1 MRKSIKATRKNVG
14 TCKIILAKKVV
25 KTIKKCLKIDIKPQK
40 YVGQEGIY
48 MDNFYDVIVVG
59 TGVAGLYATL
69 NLNRDKKVLLVTKDE
84 VLNCDSY
91 LAQGGICTLLDE
103 KDYKPYF
110 EDTLKAGR
118 FENDLIAVHDM
129 IVQSKEIINDL
140 ISKGVNFD
148 KNTDG
153 SLNYTREGGH
163 STFRILHHKDVTGK
177 EITSKLYDRVK
188 ELDNVTI
195 KEFCLV
201 MDIIKD
207 GNSCVGVVLK
217 EKNNLPVAVYCRDVI
232 FATGGL
238 GGLFVNSTNFSHIT
252 GDSFAIAIRNGVEL
266 KNINYIQIHP
276 TVLYSKSK
284 GRRFLISES
293 VRGEGA
299 KLLNK
304 NGERF
309 INELLPRDVV
319 AGAIMEQMRKDN
331 TKHVWLDFS
340 DISNAEILHHFPNIY
355 NKCLEEG
362 YDVTKEPI
370 PVVPAQHYLMG
381 GIRADICGVT
391 SLKHL
396 YAVGE
401 TANNG
406 VHGANR
412 LASNSLLESLTFS
425 KNCARVINYD
435 KSEFKNSTAKID
447 LKKYSDIQQWQN
459 ENKKL
464 VLEEIRKND
473 EVFYDKWCNIQSKR

>member
-1 MRKSIKATRKNVG
+1 
-14 TCKIILAKKVV
+14 
-25 KTIKKCLKIDIKPQK
+25 
-40 YVGQEGIY
+40 

-59 TGVAGLYATL
+59 TGVAGLYTCL
-69 NLNRDKKVLLVTKDE
+69 NLAKEKKILLLTKDE

-129 IVQSKEIINDL
+129 LVQSKTIISDL
-140 ISKGVNFD
+140 ILKGVDFD
-148 KNTDG
+148 KNIDG

-163 STFRILHHKDVTGK
+163 STFRILHHQDITGK
-177 EITSKLYDRVK
+177 EITSKLYGRVK

-195 KEFCLV
+195 KEFALV
-201 MDIIKD
+201 MDILEQD
-207 GNSCVGVVLK
+207 NSCCGVIVK
-217 EKNNLPVAVYCRDVI
+217 EGEKEPEAIYSRDVV

-238 GGLFVNSTNFSHIT
+238 GGLFVTSTNFGHIT
-252 GDSFAIAIRNGVEL
+252 GDAFAIAKRHGVEL

-304 NGERF
+304 DKERF
-309 INELLPRDVV
+309 VNELLPRDVV
-319 AGAIMEQMRKDN
+319 AGAIINQMKKDN
-331 TKHVWLDFS
+331 TEHVWLDFS
-340 DISNAEILHHFPNIY
+340 DISNEEIMHHFPNIY

-435 KSEFKNSTAKID
+435 KSVFNKKNIEIKM
-447 LKKYSDIQQWQN
+447 KKYSDVEKWQK
-459 ENKKL
+459 ENKQL

-473 EVFYDKWCNIQSKR
+473 EVFYDKWCNSKD

>member
-1 MRKSIKATRKNVG
+1 
-14 TCKIILAKKVV
+14 
-25 KTIKKCLKIDIKPQK
+25 
-40 YVGQEGIY
+40 

-59 TGVAGLYATL
+59 TGVAGLYTCL
-69 NLNRDKKVLLVTKDE
+69 NLAKEKKILLLTKDE

-129 IVQSKEIINDL
+129 LVQSKTIISDL
-140 ISKGVNFD
+140 ILKGVDFD
-148 KNTDG
+148 KNIDG

-163 STFRILHHKDVTGK
+163 STFRILHHQDITGK
-177 EITSKLYDRVK
+177 EITSKLYGRVK

-195 KEFCLV
+195 KEFALV
-201 MDIIKD
+201 MDILEQD
-207 GNSCVGVVLK
+207 NSCCGVIVK
-217 EKNNLPVAVYCRDVI
+217 EGKKEPEAIYSRDVV

-238 GGLFVNSTNFSHIT
+238 GGLFVNSTNFGHIT
-252 GDSFAIAIRNGVEL
+252 GDAFAIAKRHGVEL

-304 NGERF
+304 DKERF
-309 INELLPRDVV
+309 VNELLPRDVV
-319 AGAIMEQMRKDN
+319 AGAIINQMKKDN
-331 TKHVWLDFS
+331 TEHVWLDFS
-340 DISNAEILHHFPNIY
+340 DISNEEIMHHFPNIY

-435 KSEFKNSTAKID
+435 KSVFNKKNIEIKM
-447 LKKYSDIQQWQN
+447 KKYSDVEKWQK
-459 ENKKL
+459 ENKQL

-473 EVFYDKWCNIQSKR
+473 EVFYDKWCNSKD

>member
-1 MRKSIKATRKNVG
+1 
-14 TCKIILAKKVV
+14 
-25 KTIKKCLKIDIKPQK
+25 
-40 YVGQEGIY
+40 

-59 TGVAGLYATL
+59 TGVAGLYTCL
-69 NLNRDKKVLLVTKDE
+69 NLAKEKKILLLTKDE

-129 IVQSKEIINDL
+129 LVQSKTIISDL
-140 ISKGVNFD
+140 ILKGVDFD
-148 KNTDG
+148 KNIDG

-163 STFRILHHKDVTGK
+163 STFRILHHQDITGK
-177 EITSKLYDRVK
+177 EITSKLYGRVK

-195 KEFCLV
+195 KEFALV
-201 MDIIKD
+201 MDILEQD
-207 GNSCVGVVLK
+207 NSCCGVIVK
-217 EKNNLPVAVYCRDVI
+217 EGEKEPEAIYSRDVV

-238 GGLFVNSTNFSHIT
+238 GGLFVNSTNFGHIT
-252 GDSFAIAIRNGVEL
+252 GDAFAIAKRHGVEL

-304 NGERF
+304 DKERF
-309 INELLPRDVV
+309 VNELLPRDVV
-319 AGAIMEQMRKDN
+319 AGAIINQMKKDN
-331 TKHVWLDFS
+331 TEHVWLDFS
-340 DISNAEILHHFPNIY
+340 DISNEEIMHHFPNIY

-435 KSEFKNSTAKID
+435 KSVFNKKNIEIKM
-447 LKKYSDIQQWQN
+447 KKYSD
-459 ENKKL
+459 
-464 VLEEIRKND
+464 
-473 EVFYDKWCNIQSKR
+473 SA

>member
-1 MRKSIKATRKNVG
+1 MTNDE
-14 TCKIILAKKVV
+14 L
-25 KTIKKCLKIDIKPQK
+25 LF
-40 YVGQEGIY
+40 EGY

-59 TGVAGLYATL
+59 TGVAGLYTCL
-69 NLNRDKKVLLVTKDE
+69 NLSKDKKVLLLTKDE

-91 LAQGGICTLLDE
+91 LAQGGICTLLD
-103 KDYKPYF
+103 KQDYKPYF
-110 EDTLKAGR
+110 EDTIKAGR
-118 FENDLIAVHDM
+118 YENDLIAVHDM

-140 ISKGVNFD
+140 IAKGVDFD
-148 KNTDG
+148 KNCDG

-177 EITSKLYDRVK
+177 EITSKLYEQVEK
-188 ELDNVTI
+188 CSNITI
-195 KEFCLV
+195 KEFALV

-207 GNSCVGVVLK
+207 NNCCKGVVVK
-217 EKNNLPVAVYCRDVI
+217 EQDCMPVPVYCRDVV

-276 TVLYSKSK
+276 TVLFSKSK

-304 NGERF
+304 AKQRF
-309 INELLPRDVV
+309 VNELLPRDVV
-319 AGAIMEQMRKDN
+319 AGAIIEQMKKDN
-331 TKHVWLDFS
+331 TEHVWLDFK
-340 DISNAEILHHFPNIY
+340 DISNDEILHHFPNIY

-362 YDVTKEPI
+362 YDVTKDPI

-425 KNCARVINYD
+425 KNCARVINFD
-435 KSEFKNSTAKID
+435 KSEYEKNNIDID
-447 LKKYSDIQQWQN
+447 LQKYADSEKWQL
-459 ENKKL
+459 ENKRL
-464 VLEEIRKND
+464 VLEEIRKKD
-473 EVFYDKWCNIQSKR
+473 EVFYDKWCNSKD

>member
-1 MRKSIKATRKNVG
+1 
-14 TCKIILAKKVV
+14 
-25 KTIKKCLKIDIKPQK
+25 
-40 YVGQEGIY
+40 

-59 TGVAGLYATL
+59 TGVAGLYTCL
-69 NLNRDKKVLLVTKDE
+69 NLAKEKKILLLTKDE

-129 IVQSKEIINDL
+129 LVQSKTIISDL
-140 ISKGVNFD
+140 ILKGVDFD
-148 KNTDG
+148 KNIDG

-163 STFRILHHKDVTGK
+163 STFRILHHQDITGK
-177 EITSKLYDRVK
+177 EITSKLYGRVK

-195 KEFCLV
+195 KEFALV
-201 MDIIKD
+201 MDILEQD
-207 GNSCVGVVLK
+207 NSCCGVIVK
-217 EKNNLPVAVYCRDVI
+217 EGEKEPEAIYSRDVV

-238 GGLFVNSTNFSHIT
+238 GGLFVNSTNFGHIT
-252 GDSFAIAIRNGVEL
+252 GDAFAIAKRHGVEL
-266 KNINYIQIHP
+266 KHINYIQIHP

-304 NGERF
+304 DKERF
-309 INELLPRDVV
+309 VNELLPRDVV
-319 AGAIMEQMRKDN
+319 AGAIINQMKKDN
-331 TKHVWLDFS
+331 TEHVWLDFS
-340 DISNAEILHHFPNIY
+340 DISNEEILHHFPNIY

-435 KSEFKNSTAKID
+435 KSVFDKKNIEIKM
-447 LKKYSDIQQWQN
+447 KKYSDVEKWQK
-459 ENKKL
+459 ENKQL

-473 EVFYDKWCNIQSKR
+473 EVFYDKWCNSKG

>member
-1 MRKSIKATRKNVG
+1 
-14 TCKIILAKKVV
+14 
-25 KTIKKCLKIDIKPQK
+25 
-40 YVGQEGIY
+40 

-59 TGVAGLYATL
+59 TGVAGLYTCL
-69 NLNRDKKVLLVTKDE
+69 NLAKEKKILLLTKDE

-129 IVQSKEIINDL
+129 LVQSKTIISDL
-140 ISKGVNFD
+140 ILKGVDFD
-148 KNTDG
+148 KNIDG

-163 STFRILHHKDVTGK
+163 STFRILHHQDITGK
-177 EITSKLYDRVK
+177 EITSKLYGRVK

-195 KEFCLV
+195 KEFALV
-201 MDIIKD
+201 MDILEQD
-207 GNSCVGVVLK
+207 NSCCGVIVK
-217 EKNNLPVAVYCRDVI
+217 EGEKEPEAIYSRDVV

-252 GDSFAIAIRNGVEL
+252 GDAFAIAKRHGVEL

-304 NGERF
+304 EKERF
-309 INELLPRDVV
+309 VNELLPRDVV
-319 AGAIMEQMRKDN
+319 AGAIINQMKKDN
-331 TKHVWLDFS
+331 TEHVWLDFS
-340 DISNAEILHHFPNIY
+340 DISNEEILHHFPNIY

-435 KSEFKNSTAKID
+435 KSVFDKKNIEIKM
-447 LKKYSDIQQWQN
+447 KKYSDVEKWQK
-459 ENKKL
+459 ENKQL

-473 EVFYDKWCNIQSKR
+473 EVFYDKWCNSKG

>member
-1 MRKSIKATRKNVG
+1 
-14 TCKIILAKKVV
+14 
-25 KTIKKCLKIDIKPQK
+25 
-40 YVGQEGIY
+40 

-59 TGVAGLYATL
+59 TGVAGLYTCL
-69 NLNRDKKVLLVTKDE
+69 NLAKEKKILLLTKDE

-129 IVQSKEIINDL
+129 LVQSKTIISDL
-140 ISKGVNFD
+140 ILKGVDFD
-148 KNTDG
+148 KNIDG

-163 STFRILHHKDVTGK
+163 STFRILHHQDITGK
-177 EITSKLYDRVK
+177 EITSKLYCRVK

-195 KEFCLV
+195 KEFALV
-201 MDIIKD
+201 MDILEQD
-207 GNSCVGVVLK
+207 NSCCGVIVK
-217 EKNNLPVAVYCRDVI
+217 EGEKEPEAIYSRDVV

-238 GGLFVNSTNFSHIT
+238 GGLFVNSTNFGHIT
-252 GDSFAIAIRNGVEL
+252 GDAFAIAKRHGVEL

-304 NGERF
+304 DKERF
-309 INELLPRDVV
+309 VNELLPRDVV
-319 AGAIMEQMRKDN
+319 AGAIINQMKKDN
-331 TKHVWLDFS
+331 TEHVWLDFS
-340 DISNAEILHHFPNIY
+340 DISNEEIMHHFPNIY

-435 KSEFKNSTAKID
+435 KSVFNKKNIEIKM
-447 LKKYSDIQQWQN
+447 KKYSDVEKWQK
-459 ENKKL
+459 ENKQL

-473 EVFYDKWCNIQSKR
+473 EVFYDKWCNSKD

>member
-1 MRKSIKATRKNVG
+1 
-14 TCKIILAKKVV
+14 
-25 KTIKKCLKIDIKPQK
+25 
-40 YVGQEGIY
+40 

-59 TGVAGLYATL
+59 TGVAGLYTCL
-69 NLNRDKKVLLVTKDE
+69 KLSKDKKVLLLTKDE

-103 KDYKPYF
+103 ADYKPYF
-110 EDTLKAGR
+110 EDTMRAGR
-118 FENDLIAVHDM
+118 YENDMIAVDDM
-129 IVQSKEIINDL
+129 IRQSKEIISDL
-140 ISKGVNFD
+140 IGKGVDFD
-148 KNTDG
+148 KNADG

-163 STFRILHHKDVTGK
+163 STFRILHHQDVTGK

-188 ELDNVTI
+188 ELENVTI
-195 KEFCLV
+195 KEFALV
-201 MDIIKD
+201 MDIIKQD
-207 GNSCVGVVLK
+207 KICCGVIVK
-217 EKNNLPVAVYCRDVI
+217 ENQKDPKPVYARDVV

-238 GGLFVNSTNFSHIT
+238 GGLFLNSTNFGHIT

-276 TVLYSKSK
+276 TVLFSKAK

-309 INELLPRDVV
+309 VNELLPRDIV
-319 AGAIMEQMRKDN
+319 AGAILQQMKKDN
-331 TKHVWLDFS
+331 TEHVWLDFS
-340 DISNAEILHHFPNIY
+340 DISKDEILHHFPNIY
-355 NKCLEEG
+355 SKCLEEG
-362 YDVTKEPI
+362 FDVTKQPI

-412 LASNSLLESLTFS
+412 LASNSLLESLTFA

-435 KSEFKNSTAKID
+435 SWSVDIKQVDID
-447 LKKYSDIQQWQN
+447 LAKYADVEKWQS

-464 VLEEIRKND
+464 VLEEIKKND
-473 EVFYDKWCNIQSKR
+473 EVFYDKWCNIKG

>member
-1 MRKSIKATRKNVG
+1 
-14 TCKIILAKKVV
+14 
-25 KTIKKCLKIDIKPQK
+25 
-40 YVGQEGIY
+40 

-59 TGVAGLYATL
+59 TGVAGLYTCL
-69 NLNRDKKVLLVTKDE
+69 NLAKKKKILLLTKDE

-129 IVQSKEIINDL
+129 LVQSKTIISDL
-140 ISKGVNFD
+140 ILKGVDFD
-148 KNTDG
+148 KNIDG

-163 STFRILHHKDVTGK
+163 STFRILHHQDITGK
-177 EITSKLYDRVK
+177 EITSKLYGRVK

-195 KEFCLV
+195 KEFALV
-201 MDIIKD
+201 MDILEQD
-207 GNSCVGVVLK
+207 NSCCGVIVK
-217 EKNNLPVAVYCRDVI
+217 EGEKEPEAIYSRDVV

-238 GGLFVNSTNFSHIT
+238 GGLFVNSTNFGHIT
-252 GDSFAIAIRNGVEL
+252 GDAFAIAKRHGVEL

-304 NGERF
+304 DKERF
-309 INELLPRDVV
+309 VNELLPRDVV
-319 AGAIMEQMRKDN
+319 AGAIINQMKKDN
-331 TKHVWLDFS
+331 TEHVWLDFS
-340 DISNAEILHHFPNIY
+340 DISNEEIMHHFPNIY

-435 KSEFKNSTAKID
+435 KSVFNKKNIEIKM
-447 LKKYSDIQQWQN
+447 KKYSDVEKWQK
-459 ENKKL
+459 ENKQL

-473 EVFYDKWCNIQSKR
+473 EVFYDKWCNSKD

>member
-1 MRKSIKATRKNVG
+1 
-14 TCKIILAKKVV
+14 
-25 KTIKKCLKIDIKPQK
+25 
-40 YVGQEGIY
+40 

-59 TGVAGLYATL
+59 TGVAGLYTCL
-69 NLNRDKKVLLVTKDE
+69 NLAKEKKILLLTKDE

-129 IVQSKEIINDL
+129 LVQSKTIISDL
-140 ISKGVNFD
+140 ILKGVDFD
-148 KNTDG
+148 KNIDG

-163 STFRILHHKDVTGK
+163 STFRILHHQDITGK
-177 EITSKLYDRVK
+177 EITSKLYGRVK

-195 KEFCLV
+195 KEFALV
-201 MDIIKD
+201 MDILEQD
-207 GNSCVGVVLK
+207 NSCCGVIVK
-217 EKNNLPVAVYCRDVI
+217 EGEKEPEAIYSRDVV

-238 GGLFVNSTNFSHIT
+238 GGLFVNSTNFGHIT
-252 GDSFAIAIRNGVEL
+252 GDAFAIAKRHGVEL

-304 NGERF
+304 DKERF
-309 INELLPRDVV
+309 VNELLPRDVV
-319 AGAIMEQMRKDN
+319 AGAIINQMKKDN
-331 TKHVWLDFS
+331 TEHVWLDFS
-340 DISNAEILHHFPNIY
+340 DNEEIMHHFPNIY

-435 KSEFKNSTAKID
+435 KSVFNKKNIEIKM
-447 LKKYSDIQQWQN
+447 KKYSDVEKWQK
-459 ENKKL
+459 ENKQL

-473 EVFYDKWCNIQSKR
+473 EVFYDKWCNSKD

>member
-1 MRKSIKATRKNVG
+1 
-14 TCKIILAKKVV
+14 
-25 KTIKKCLKIDIKPQK
+25 
-40 YVGQEGIY
+40 

-59 TGVAGLYATL
+59 TGVAGLYTCLTL
-69 NLNRDKKVLLVTKDE
+69 SKNKKILLLTKDE

-103 KDYKPYF
+103 ADYKPYF
-110 EDTLKAGR
+110 EDTMRAGR
-118 FENDLIAVHDM
+118 YENDMIAVDDM
-129 IVQSKEIINDL
+129 IRQSKEIIRDL
-140 ISKGVNFD
+140 IKKGIDFD
-148 KNTDG
+148 KNADG

-163 STFRILHHKDVTGK
+163 STFRILHHQDVTGK

-195 KEFCLV
+195 KEFTLV
-201 MDIIKD
+201 MDIIKKD
-207 GNSCVGVVLK
+207 KICCGVIAK
-217 EKNNLPVAVYCRDVI
+217 EKKLNPQAIFAKDIV

-238 GGLFVNSTNFSHIT
+238 GGLFVNSTNFGHIT
-252 GDSFAIAIRNGVEL
+252 GDAFAIAIRNGVEL

-276 TVLYSKSK
+276 TVLYSKTK

-299 KLLNK
+299 KLLDK

-309 INELLPRDVV
+309 INELLPRDIV
-319 AGAIMEQMRKDN
+319 AGAILQQMKKDN
-331 TKHVWLDFS
+331 TEHVWLDFS
-340 DISNAEILHHFPNIY
+340 DISTDEILHHFPNIY

-362 YDVTKEPI
+362 FDVTKLPI

-412 LASNSLLESLTFS
+412 LASNSLLESLTFA

-435 KSEFKNSTAKID
+435 NRPVNIENIDID
-447 LKKYSDIQQWQN
+447 LSKYSDVEKWQL
-459 ENKKL
+459 ENKQL
-464 VLEEIRKND
+464 VLEEIKKND
-473 EVFYDKWCNIQSKR
+473 EVFYDKWCNIKG

>member
-1 MRKSIKATRKNVG
+1 
-14 TCKIILAKKVV
+14 
-25 KTIKKCLKIDIKPQK
+25 
-40 YVGQEGIY
+40 

-59 TGVAGLYATL
+59 TGVAGLYTCL
-69 NLNRDKKVLLVTKDE
+69 NLAKEKKILLLTKDE

-129 IVQSKEIINDL
+129 LVQSKTIISDL
-140 ISKGVNFD
+140 ILKGVDFD
-148 KNTDG
+148 KNIDG

-163 STFRILHHKDVTGK
+163 STFRILHHQDITGK
-177 EITSKLYDRVK
+177 EITSKLYGRVK

-195 KEFCLV
+195 KEFALV
-201 MDIIKD
+201 MDILEQD
-207 GNSCVGVVLK
+207 NSCCGVIVK
-217 EKNNLPVAVYCRDVI
+217 EGEKEPEAIYSRDVV

-238 GGLFVNSTNFSHIT
+238 GGLFVNSTNFGHIT
-252 GDSFAIAIRNGVEL
+252 GDAFAIAKRHGVEL

-304 NGERF
+304 DKERF
-309 INELLPRDVV
+309 VNELLPRDVV
-319 AGAIMEQMRKDN
+319 AGAIINQMKKDN
-331 TKHVWLDFS
+331 TEHVWLDFS
-340 DISNAEILHHFPNIY
+340 DISNEEIMHHFPNIY

-435 KSEFKNSTAKID
+435 KSVFNKKNIEIKM
-447 LKKYSDIQQWQN
+447 KKYSDVEKWQK
-459 ENKKL
+459 ENKQL

-473 EVFYDKWCNIQSKR
+473 EVFYDKWCNSKD

>member
-1 MRKSIKATRKNVG
+1 
-14 TCKIILAKKVV
+14 
-25 KTIKKCLKIDIKPQK
+25 
-40 YVGQEGIY
+40 

-59 TGVAGLYATL
+59 TGVAGLYTCL
-69 NLNRDKKVLLVTKDE
+69 KLSREKKVLLLTKDE

-103 KDYKPYF
+103 EDYKPYF
-110 EDTLKAGR
+110 EDTLRAGR
-118 FENDLIAVHDM
+118 FENDLIAVDDM
-129 IVQSKEIINDL
+129 LKQSREIIRDL
-140 ISKGVNFD
+140 IDNGVDFD
-148 KNTDG
+148 KNADG

-163 STFRILHHKDVTGK
+163 STFRILHHQDVTGK
-177 EITSKLYDRVK
+177 EITSKLFEQVK
-188 ELDNVTI
+188 KLSNVTI
-195 KEFCLV
+195 KQFTLV
-201 MDIIKD
+201 MDIIQNGKA
-207 GNSCVGVVLK
+207 CCGVVVK
-217 EKNNLPVAVYCRDVI
+217 DEDKNPQAVYSRDVV

-238 GGLFVNSTNFSHIT
+238 GGLFANSTNFSHIT
-252 GDSFAIAIRNGVEL
+252 GDAFAIAIRNGVEL

-276 TVLYSKSK
+276 TVLFSKSL

-309 INELLPRDVV
+309 VNELLPRDVV
-319 AGAIMEQMRKDN
+319 AGAILEQMRKDN
-331 TKHVWLDFS
+331 TEHVWLDFS
-340 DISNAEILHHFPNIY
+340 DIPKKEIMKHFPNIY
-355 NKCLEEG
+355 SKCLEEG
-362 YDVTKEPI
+362 FDVTKQPI

-435 KSEFKNSTAKID
+435 KSEMAKCDIKID
-447 LKKYSDIQQWQN
+447 LSKYANAEKWQK
-459 ENKKL
+459 ENKAL
-464 VLEEIRKND
+464 VLEEIKKND
-473 EVFYDKWCNIQSKR
+473 EVFYDKWCNI

>member
-1 MRKSIKATRKNVG
+1 
-14 TCKIILAKKVV
+14 
-25 KTIKKCLKIDIKPQK
+25 
-40 YVGQEGIY
+40 

-59 TGVAGLYATL
+59 TGVAGLYTCL
-69 NLNRDKKVLLVTKDE
+69 NLAKEKKILLLTKDE

-129 IVQSKEIINDL
+129 LVQSKTIISDL
-140 ISKGVNFD
+140 ILKGVDFD
-148 KNTDG
+148 KNIDG

-163 STFRILHHKDVTGK
+163 STFRILHHQDITGK
-177 EITSKLYDRVK
+177 EITSKLYGRVK

-195 KEFCLV
+195 KEFALV
-201 MDIIKD
+201 MDILEQD
-207 GNSCVGVVLK
+207 NSCCGVIVK
-217 EKNNLPVAVYCRDVI
+217 EGEKEPEAIYSRDVV

-238 GGLFVNSTNFSHIT
+238 GGLFVNSTNFGHIT
-252 GDSFAIAIRNGVEL
+252 GDAFAIAKRHGVEL

-304 NGERF
+304 DKERF
-309 INELLPRDVV
+309 VNELLPRDVV
-319 AGAIMEQMRKDN
+319 AGAIINQMKKDN
-331 TKHVWLDFS
+331 TEHVWLDFS
-340 DISNAEILHHFPNIY
+340 DISNEEIMHHFPNIY

-412 LASNSLLESLTFS
+412 LASNYLLESLTFS

-435 KSEFKNSTAKID
+435 KSVFNKKNIEIKM
-447 LKKYSDIQQWQN
+447 KKYSDVEKWQK
-459 ENKKL
+459 ENKQL

-473 EVFYDKWCNIQSKR
+473 EVFYDKWCNSKD

>member
-1 MRKSIKATRKNVG
+1 
-14 TCKIILAKKVV
+14 
-25 KTIKKCLKIDIKPQK
+25 
-40 YVGQEGIY
+40 

-59 TGVAGLYATL
+59 TGVAGLYTCL
-69 NLNRDKKVLLVTKDE
+69 NLAKEKKILLLTKDE

-129 IVQSKEIINDL
+129 LVQSKTIISDL
-140 ISKGVNFD
+140 ILKGVDFD
-148 KNTDG
+148 KNIDG

-163 STFRILHHKDVTGK
+163 STFRILHHQDITGK
-177 EITSKLYDRVK
+177 EITSKLYGRVK

-195 KEFCLV
+195 KEFALV
-201 MDIIKD
+201 MDILEQD
-207 GNSCVGVVLK
+207 NSCCGVIVK
-217 EKNNLPVAVYCRDVI
+217 EGEKEPEAIYSRDVV

-238 GGLFVNSTNFSHIT
+238 GGLFVNSTNFGHIT
-252 GDSFAIAIRNGVEL
+252 GDAFAIAKRHGVEL

-304 NGERF
+304 DKERF
-309 INELLPRDVV
+309 VNELLPRDVV
-319 AGAIMEQMRKDN
+319 AGAIINQMKKDN
-331 TKHVWLDFS
+331 TEHVWLDFS
-340 DISNAEILHHFPNIY
+340 DISNEEIMHHFPNIY

-381 GIRADICGVT
+381 ACHFT
-391 SLKHL
+391 
-396 YAVGE
+396 
-401 TANNG
+401 
-406 VHGANR
+406 
-412 LASNSLLESLTFS
+412 
-425 KNCARVINYD
+425 
-435 KSEFKNSTAKID
+435 
-447 LKKYSDIQQWQN
+447 
-459 ENKKL
+459 
-464 VLEEIRKND
+464 
-473 EVFYDKWCNIQSKR
+473 

>member
-1 MRKSIKATRKNVG
+1 
-14 TCKIILAKKVV
+14 
-25 KTIKKCLKIDIKPQK
+25 
-40 YVGQEGIY
+40 

-59 TGVAGLYATL
+59 TGVAGLYTCL
-69 NLNRDKKVLLVTKDE
+69 NLAKEKKILLLTKDE

-129 IVQSKEIINDL
+129 LVQSKTIISDL
-140 ISKGVNFD
+140 ISKGVDFD
-148 KNTDG
+148 KNIDG

-163 STFRILHHKDVTGK
+163 STFRILHHQDVTGK
-177 EITSKLYDRVK
+177 EITSKLYYRVK

-195 KEFCLV
+195 KEFALV
-201 MDIIKD
+201 MDILEQD
-207 GNSCVGVVLK
+207 NSCCGVVVKVGEK
-217 EKNNLPVAVYCRDVI
+217 EPEAIYSRDVV

-238 GGLFVNSTNFSHIT
+238 GGLFVNSTNFGHIT
-252 GDSFAIAIRNGVEL
+252 GDAFAIAKRHGVEL

-304 NGERF
+304 DKERF
-309 INELLPRDVV
+309 VNELLPRDVV
-319 AGAIMEQMRKDN
+319 AGAIINQMKKDN
-331 TKHVWLDFS
+331 TEHVWLDFS
-340 DISNAEILHHFPNIY
+340 DISNEEILHHFPNIY

-435 KSEFKNSTAKID
+435 KSVFNKKNIEIKM
-447 LKKYSDIQQWQN
+447 KKYSDVEKWQK
-459 ENKKL
+459 ENKQL

-473 EVFYDKWCNIQSKR
+473 EVFYDKWCNSKD

>member
-1 MRKSIKATRKNVG
+1 
-14 TCKIILAKKVV
+14 
-25 KTIKKCLKIDIKPQK
+25 
-40 YVGQEGIY
+40 

-59 TGVAGLYATL
+59 TGVAGLYTCL
-69 NLNRDKKVLLVTKDE
+69 NLAKEKKILLLTKDE

-129 IVQSKEIINDL
+129 LVQSKTIISDL
-140 ISKGVNFD
+140 ILKGVDFD
-148 KNTDG
+148 KNIDG

-163 STFRILHHKDVTGK
+163 STFRILHHQDITGK

-195 KEFCLV
+195 KEFALV
-201 MDIIKD
+201 MDILEQD
-207 GNSCVGVVLK
+207 NSCCGVIVK
-217 EKNNLPVAVYCRDVI
+217 EGEKEPEAIYSRDVV

-252 GDSFAIAIRNGVEL
+252 GDAFAIAKRHGVEL

-304 NGERF
+304 EKERF
-309 INELLPRDVV
+309 VNELLPRDVV
-319 AGAIMEQMRKDN
+319 AGAIINQMKKDN
-331 TKHVWLDFS
+331 TEHVWLDFS
-340 DISNAEILHHFPNIY
+340 DISNEEILHHFPNIY

-435 KSEFKNSTAKID
+435 KSVFNKKNIEIKM
-447 LKKYSDIQQWQN
+447 KKYSDVEKWQK
-459 ENKKL
+459 ENKQL

-473 EVFYDKWCNIQSKR
+473 EVFYDKWCNSKD

>member
-1 MRKSIKATRKNVG
+1 
-14 TCKIILAKKVV
+14 
-25 KTIKKCLKIDIKPQK
+25 
-40 YVGQEGIY
+40 

-59 TGVAGLYATL
+59 TGVAGLYTCL
-69 NLNRDKKVLLVTKDE
+69 NLAKEKKILLLTKDE

-129 IVQSKEIINDL
+129 LVQSKTIISDL
-140 ISKGVNFD
+140 ILKGVDFD
-148 KNTDG
+148 KNIDG

-163 STFRILHHKDVTGK
+163 STFRILHHQDITGK
-177 EITSKLYDRVK
+177 EITSKLYGRVK

-195 KEFCLV
+195 KEFALV
-201 MDIIKD
+201 MDILEQD
-207 GNSCVGVVLK
+207 NSCCGVIVK
-217 EKNNLPVAVYCRDVI
+217 EGEKEPEAIYSRDVV

-238 GGLFVNSTNFSHIT
+238 GGLFVNSTNFGHIT
-252 GDSFAIAIRNGVEL
+252 GDAFAIAKRHGVEL

-304 NGERF
+304 DKERF
-309 INELLPRDVV
+309 VNELLPRDVV
-319 AGAIMEQMRKDN
+319 AGAIINQMKKDN
-331 TKHVWLDFS
+331 TEHVWLDFS
-340 DISNAEILHHFPNIY
+340 DISNEEILHHFPNIY

-435 KSEFKNSTAKID
+435 KSVFNKKNIEIKM
-447 LKKYSDIQQWQN
+447 KKYSDVEKWQK
-459 ENKKL
+459 ENKQL
-464 VLEEIRKND
+464 VLEEIRKKD
-473 EVFYDKWCNIQSKR
+473 EVFYDKWCNSKD

>member
-1 MRKSIKATRKNVG
+1 
-14 TCKIILAKKVV
+14 VV
-25 KTIKKCLKIDIKPQK
+25 
-40 YVGQEGIY
+40 
-48 MDNFYDVIVVG
+48 
-59 TGVAGLYATL
+59 
-69 NLNRDKKVLLVTKDE
+69 
-84 VLNCDSY
+84 
-91 LAQGGICTLLDE
+91 
-103 KDYKPYF
+103 
-110 EDTLKAGR
+110 
-118 FENDLIAVHDM
+118 
-129 IVQSKEIINDL
+129 
-140 ISKGVNFD
+140 
-148 KNTDG
+148 
-153 SLNYTREGGH
+153 
-163 STFRILHHKDVTGK
+163 
-177 EITSKLYDRVK
+177 
-188 ELDNVTI
+188 
-195 KEFCLV
+195 
-201 MDIIKD
+201 
-207 GNSCVGVVLK
+207 
-217 EKNNLPVAVYCRDVI
+217 

-276 TVLYSKSK
+276 TVLFSKSK

-304 NGERF
+304 AKQRF
-309 INELLPRDVV
+309 VNELLPRDVV
-319 AGAIMEQMRKDN
+319 AGAIIEQMKKDN
-331 TKHVWLDFS
+331 TEHVWLDFK
-340 DISNAEILHHFPNIY
+340 DISNDEILHHFPNIY

-425 KNCARVINYD
+425 KNCARVINFD
-435 KSEFKNSTAKID
+435 KSEYEKNNIDID
-447 LKKYSDIQQWQN
+447 LQKYADSEKWQL
-459 ENKKL
+459 ENKRL
-464 VLEEIRKND
+464 VLEEIRKKD
-473 EVFYDKWCNIQSKR
+473 EVFYDKWCNSKD

>member
-1 MRKSIKATRKNVG
+1 
-14 TCKIILAKKVV
+14 
-25 KTIKKCLKIDIKPQK
+25 
-40 YVGQEGIY
+40 

-59 TGVAGLYATL
+59 TGVAGLYTCL
-69 NLNRDKKVLLVTKDE
+69 NLAKEKKILLLTKDE

-129 IVQSKEIINDL
+129 LVQSKTIISDL
-140 ISKGVNFD
+140 ILKGVDFD
-148 KNTDG
+148 KNIDG

-163 STFRILHHKDVTGK
+163 STFRILHHQDITGK
-177 EITSKLYDRVK
+177 EITSKLYGRVK

-195 KEFCLV
+195 KEFALV
-201 MDIIKD
+201 MDILEQD
-207 GNSCVGVVLK
+207 NSCCGVVVKVGEK
-217 EKNNLPVAVYCRDVI
+217 EPEAIYSRDVV

-252 GDSFAIAIRNGVEL
+252 GDAFAIAKRHGVEL

-304 NGERF
+304 EKERF
-309 INELLPRDVV
+309 VNELLPRDVV
-319 AGAIMEQMRKDN
+319 AGAIINQMKKDN
-331 TKHVWLDFS
+331 TEHVWLDFS
-340 DISNAEILHHFPNIY
+340 DISNEEILHHFPNIY

-435 KSEFKNSTAKID
+435 KSVFDKKNIEIKM
-447 LKKYSDIQQWQN
+447 KKYSDVEKWQK
-459 ENKKL
+459 ENKQL

-473 EVFYDKWCNIQSKR
+473 EVFYDKWCNSKG

>member
-1 MRKSIKATRKNVG
+1 
-14 TCKIILAKKVV
+14 
-25 KTIKKCLKIDIKPQK
+25 
-40 YVGQEGIY
+40 

-59 TGVAGLYATL
+59 TGVAGLYTCL
-69 NLNRDKKVLLVTKDE
+69 NLAKEKKILLLTKDE

-129 IVQSKEIINDL
+129 LVQSKTIISDL
-140 ISKGVNFD
+140 ILKGVDFD
-148 KNTDG
+148 KNIDG

-163 STFRILHHKDVTGK
+163 STFRILHHQDITGK
-177 EITSKLYDRVK
+177 EITSKLYGRVK

-195 KEFCLV
+195 KEFALV
-201 MDIIKD
+201 MDILEQD
-207 GNSCVGVVLK
+207 NSCCGVSVK
-217 EKNNLPVAVYCRDVI
+217 EGEKEPEAIYSRDVV

-238 GGLFVNSTNFSHIT
+238 GGLFVNSTNFGHIT
-252 GDSFAIAIRNGVEL
+252 GDAFAIAKRHGVEL

-304 NGERF
+304 DKERF
-309 INELLPRDVV
+309 VNELLPRDVV
-319 AGAIMEQMRKDN
+319 AGAIINQMKKDN
-331 TKHVWLDFS
+331 TEHVWLDFS
-340 DISNAEILHHFPNIY
+340 DISNEEIMHHFPNIY

-435 KSEFKNSTAKID
+435 KSVFNKKNIEIKM
-447 LKKYSDIQQWQN
+447 KKYSDVEKWQK
-459 ENKKL
+459 ENKQL

-473 EVFYDKWCNIQSKR
+473 EVFYDKWCNSKD

>member
-1 MRKSIKATRKNVG
+1 
-14 TCKIILAKKVV
+14 
-25 KTIKKCLKIDIKPQK
+25 
-40 YVGQEGIY
+40 

-59 TGVAGLYATL
+59 TGVAGLYTCL
-69 NLNRDKKVLLVTKDE
+69 NLAKEKKILLLTKDE

-129 IVQSKEIINDL
+129 LVQSKTIISDL
-140 ISKGVNFD
+140 ILKGVDFD
-148 KNTDG
+148 KNIDG

-163 STFRILHHKDVTGK
+163 STFRILHHQDITGK
-177 EITSKLYDRVK
+177 EITSKLYGRVK

-195 KEFCLV
+195 KEFALV
-201 MDIIKD
+201 MDILEQD
-207 GNSCVGVVLK
+207 NSCCGVIVK
-217 EKNNLPVAVYCRDVI
+217 EGEKEPEAIYSRDVV

-238 GGLFVNSTNFSHIT
+238 GGLFVNSTNFGHIT
-252 GDSFAIAIRNGVEL
+252 GDAFAIAKRHGVEL

-304 NGERF
+304 DKERF
-309 INELLPRDVV
+309 VNELLPRDVV
-319 AGAIMEQMRKDN
+319 AGAIINQMKKDN
-331 TKHVWLDFS
+331 TEHVWLDFS
-340 DISNAEILHHFPNIY
+340 DISNEEIMHHFPNIY

-435 KSEFKNSTAKID
+435 KSVF
-447 LKKYSDIQQWQN
+447 
-459 ENKKL
+459 NKK
-464 VLEEIRKND
+464 
-473 EVFYDKWCNIQSKR
+473 NI